1 MDEYRCTQNLMQH
14 TLQHVKV
21 VYDFMKHAAV
31 HQNMNQI
38 VKLPVR
44 KRIKAAL
51 SSLWVIIG
59 FCVTTL

>member
-1 MDEYRCTQNLMQH
+1 MDEYRCTQNLIQH

-21 VYDFMKHAAV
+21 VYDFTQRTAIYRNV
-31 HQNMNQI
+31 NQI

-51 SSLWVIIG
+51 SSLWVIIC
-59 FCVTTL
+59 FCATTL